1 VQAGDDP
8 NAVRAFLARFP
19 SSSRAL
25 SARTLLQSLEQ
36 KQAARTDTGAVQMTA
51 PEPRPMA
58 APEPPPVVITP
69 PQAVLPPPVDAG
81 VPGEVTP
88 RNVPTDVVAPSVP
101 AASKVASASAN
112 RNRRQNAN
120 CRSIL
125 ERAQIGELSADDHA
139 VLQKECR

>member
-1 VQAGDDP
+1 
-8 NAVRAFLARFP
+8 
-19 SSSRAL
+19 L

-36 KQAARTDTGAVQMTA
+36 KQAARPDTGAVQMTA
-51 PEPRPMA
+51 PEPT
-58 APEPPPVVITP
+58 PVVITA

-88 RNVPTDVVAPSVP
+88 RNVPADVVSPSVP
-101 AASKVASASAN
+101 AASKVASASVN
-112 RNRRQNAN
+112 RNRRQNVN

-139 VLQKECR
+139 LLQKECR